1 MGINEVVDD
10 LTKKDGKTL
19 VFVLGQESRDKIEA
33 GLISCDN
40 SLFTIEKSR
49 HDIKILFLNKLQYL
63 FMFLMKLEAEK
74 TCIYDNIVVFGLDSL
89 VCDKDNVEMTRLLNL
104 ILSTLYKVHRVH
116 DLDGIIIEW
125 FDTTKDM
132 SILDKMVDY
141 WKFLLC

>member
-33 GLISCDN
+33 GLISRDN

-63 FMFLMKLEAEK
+63 RLMRYAIV
-74 TCIYDNIVVFGLDSL
+74 CIN
-89 VCDKDNVEMTRLLNL
+89 
-104 ILSTLYKVHRVH
+104 
-116 DLDGIIIEW
+116 
-125 FDTTKDM
+125 
-132 SILDKMVDY
+132 
-141 WKFLLC
+141 